1 MNKTTLAAAGLLVI
15 AIIIVSYYGS
25 TYLMSVPSVNST
37 PTPTSSSTETS
48 TPTTNPTSTTNLTSE
63 PTVNPAS
70 ANPPST
76 ANPTASP
83 TAVPS
88 PTATPPHNITYVDA
102 TGQSITV
109 TAPLTRIASLNSGI
123 TELICALGAQDI
135 LVGRSAGCIYPPSVQ
150 SVQII
155 GDSSNSPNY
164 ELILQQQPQLL
175 IADTMISSKIEV
187 LQKIKAAGIPVIV
200 EQPGNFSR
208 LPTFVAYLGDV
219 ADNSSQAT
227 EIVNFIT
234 YYVNLVHTR
243 VATLSESQKP
253 LVYYEMSMAW
263 RSTPAN
269 SVREQYMIEA
279 GGRNLNGGS
288 SGTTVTPEFVASGN
302 PDIIIRMISSV
313 NFTESEF
320 STIRNEI
327 MSRSQISTTNAIKNS
342 KVYVYDSTIFT
353 GLRYPIGL
361 LYWAKW
367 FNPTLFADID
377 PLTVHQ
383 QLNQKFYGLP
393 LNGVYAY
400 P

>member
-1 MNKTTLAAAGLLVI
+1 
-15 AIIIVSYYGS
+15 
-25 TYLMSVPSVNST
+25 
-37 PTPTSSSTETS
+37 
-48 TPTTNPTSTTNLTSE
+48 
-63 PTVNPAS
+63 
-70 ANPPST
+70 
-76 ANPTASP
+76 
-83 TAVPS
+83 
-88 PTATPPHNITYVDA
+88 
-102 TGQSITV
+102 
-109 TAPLTRIASLNSGI
+109 
-123 TELICALGAQDI
+123 
-135 LVGRSAGCIYPPSVQ
+135 
-150 SVQII
+150 
-155 GDSSNSPNY
+155 
-164 ELILQQQPQLL
+164 
-175 IADTMISSKIEV
+175 MISSKIEV

-208 LPTFVAYLGDV
+208 LPTFVTYLGDV

>member
-1 MNKTTLAAAGLLVI
+1 MKKTTMAIIGVA
-15 AIIIVSYYGS
+15 AIIIIVVSLYGS
-25 TYLMSVPSVNST
+25 AILTSVPSATLT
-37 PTPTSSSTETS
+37 PNPTVTS
-48 TPTTNPTSTTNLTSE
+48 TPTTNPTSTANPTSE
-63 PTVNPAS
+63 PTVNPT
-70 ANPPST
+70 ST
-76 ANPTASP
+76 ANPTATANPTVTASP

-88 PTATPPHNITYVDA
+88 PTATPPQNITYVDA
-102 TGQSITV
+102 TGANVTV

-123 TELICALGAQDI
+123 TELICALGAQDR
-135 LVGRSAGCIYPPSVQ
+135 LVGRSAGDLYPPSVQ
-150 SVQII
+150 SVQVI

-175 IADTMISSKIEV
+175 LADTMISSKADV
-187 LQKIKAAGIPVIV
+187 LQKIKAAGIPVII

-208 LPTFVAYLGDV
+208 LPDFVTYLGKLV
-219 ADNSSQAT
+219 NNVSQAT
-227 EIVNFIT
+227 EINNFTT

-243 VATLSESQKP
+243 VATLSDSQKP
-253 LVYYEMSMAW
+253 VVYFEMSMAW

-269 SVREQYMIEA
+269 SVREQYLIEA
-279 GGRNLNGGS
+279 GGKNLNAGS

-302 PDIIIRMISSV
+302 PDIIIRMISST
-313 NFTESEF
+313 NYAESEF
-320 STIRNEI
+320 STVRNEI
-327 MSRSQISTTNAIKNS
+327 MSRSQISITNAIKNG
-342 KVYVYDSTIFT
+342 KVYIYDSAMFT

-367 FNPTLFADID
+367 FNPTLFSDID
-377 PLTVHQ
+377 PLAIHQ

>member
-1 MNKTTLAAAGLLVI
+1 MKKTTLAAAGILAIV
-15 AIIIVSYYGS
+15 IIIVSYYGS
-25 TYLMSVPSVNST
+25 TYLMSAPSVNPT
-37 PTPTSSSTETS
+37 PTPTSTPTET
-48 TPTTNPTSTTNLTSE
+48 TPTTNPTSTSNTTSE
-63 PTVNPAS
+63 PTTNPTS
-70 ANPPST
+70 TDPTST
-76 ANPTASP
+76 ANPTASS

-88 PTATPPHNITYVDA
+88 PTVTPPHNITYVDA

-135 LVGRSAGCIYPPSVQ
+135 LVGRSAGCVYPPSVQ

-175 IADTMISSKIEV
+175 IADTMISSKTEV

-208 LPTFVAYLGDV
+208 LPTFVEYLGDV

-227 EIVNFIT
+227 EIVTFMT
-234 YYVNLVHTR
+234 YYVNIVHTR

-253 LVYYEMSMAW
+253 LVYFEMSMAW

-279 GGRNLNGGS
+279 GGRNLNAGS

-302 PDIIIRMISSV
+302 PDIIIRMMSSV

-320 STIRNEI
+320 STIYNEI
-327 MSRSQISTTNAIKNS
+327 ISRSQISTTNAIKNS